1 MKINKIVF
9 VLILIGISVVCFIAG
24 WRAKNVQIDYN
35 YGWQID
41 SLKQMEYLRRNAQL
55 PYFGKRKEDV
65 LKMLSPLEEDAC
77 VAFTL
82 FDNGNLSRKYSP
94 WGYSSYVNRVKN
106 TKDTLFLTLCYW
118 KIPYNERPDLYI
130 VFEKKDTNWIVTSC
144 TQYNS
149 DIVQID

>member
-1 MKINKIVF
+1 MKIKKMVF
-9 VLILIGISVVCFIAG
+9 VLIVIGISIVCFIAG
-24 WRAKNVQIDYN
+24 WWTKNVQIDYD
-35 YGWQID
+35 YSWRID

-65 LKMLSPLEEDAC
+65 LKMLPALADTC
-77 VAFTL
+77 VSFTL

-94 WGYSSYVNRVKN
+94 WSYSSYVNRVKN
-106 TKDTLFLTLCYW
+106 TKDTLFLSVCYW
-118 KIPYNERPDLYI
+118 KIPYSERPDLYI
-130 VFEKKDTNWIVTSC
+130 VFEKIDTDWIVTSC